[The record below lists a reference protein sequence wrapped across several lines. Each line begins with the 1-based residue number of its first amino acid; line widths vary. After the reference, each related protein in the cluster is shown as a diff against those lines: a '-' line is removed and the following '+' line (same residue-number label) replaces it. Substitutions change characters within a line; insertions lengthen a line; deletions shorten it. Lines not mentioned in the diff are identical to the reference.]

1 MRINENTIKDLD
13 IGVGLQRVRAVG
25 CPVGGAQRLLLQ
37 SSVLRNTPDQII
49 VIGSKHVR

>member
-1 MRINENTIKDLD
+1 MWTVWMMQTMMTN
-13 IGVGLQRVRAVG
+13 RVRAVG
-25 CPVGGAQRLLLQ
+25 CPVGGAQRLLLH